1 MVFQTRCICGNAA
14 SMDVRSIGR
23 PMTCAACRE
32 RFVVVWGIDPKTK
45 SAVTITFES
54 SPESP
59 RGFDLPAGMFELA
72 CPCGQ
77 KIFARPRQAGKRLQ
91 CPVCSF
97 WLKLEHG
104 KDPQTLETRIRVV
117 KSRLNQL
124 PALPP
129 PRVEIPPVVC
139 PCGELLRVESTD
151 SGGQAECPAC
161 GKHIRIEMNQDSVT
175 SCFVVDPKAAGET
188 PPVEKRGLDEE
199 LSLDDFR

>member
-14 SMDVRSIGR
+14 SMDARSIGR

-32 RFVVVWGIDPKTK
+32 RYVVVWGIDPKSK
-45 SAVTITFES
+45 SAVTITFEADPS
-54 SPESP
+54 AP
-59 RGFDLPAGMFELA
+59 RGFVLPAGMYELP

-77 KIFARPRQAGKRLQ
+77 RIYSRPRQAGKRVQ

-97 WLKLEHG
+97 WLKLEHS

-124 PALPP
+124 PSMPPPKAELPP
-129 PRVEIPPVVC
+129 MVC
-139 PCGELLRVESTD
+139 PCGELLRVETTET
-151 SGGQAECPAC
+151 GGKASCPSC
-161 GKHIRIEMNQDSVT
+161 GKHFQLEMNQDSVT
-175 SCFVVDPKAAGET
+175 SCIVVEPGSVADV
-188 PPVEKRGLDEE
+188 PPAEKRGIDEE

>member
-54 SPESP
+54 SSEAP
-59 RGFDLPAGMFELA
+59 RGFVLPAGMFELA

-124 PALPP
+124 PSLPP
-129 PRVEIPPVVC
+129 PRAEIPPVVC
-139 PCGELLRVESTD
+139 PCGELLRVEATD

-175 SCFVVDPKAAGET
+175 ACFVVDPKAAGEA

>member
-23 PMTCAACRE
+23 PMTCASCRG
-32 RFVVVWGIDPKTK
+32 RYVVVWGIDPKTK
-45 SAVTITFES
+45 SAATITFEA
-54 SPESP
+54 SPETP
-59 RGFDLPAGMFELA
+59 RGFDLPAGMYELA

-129 PRVEIPPVVC
+129 PKVELPPVVC
-139 PCGELLRVESTD
+139 PCGELLKVESTD
-151 SGGQAECPAC
+151 SGGQAQCPSC
-161 GKHIRIEMNQDSVT
+161 GKHIRLEMNQDSVT
-175 SCFVVDPKAAGET
+175 SCIVVDPSSAGEA
-188 PPVEKRGLDEE
+188 PPVEKRGIDEE